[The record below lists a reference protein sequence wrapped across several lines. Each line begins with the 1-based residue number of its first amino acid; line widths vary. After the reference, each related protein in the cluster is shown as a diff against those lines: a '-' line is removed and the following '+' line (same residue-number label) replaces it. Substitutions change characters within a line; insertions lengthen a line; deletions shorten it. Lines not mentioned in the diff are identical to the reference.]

1 MRYVSSLIIQE
12 IIVKKSVFKYRPI
25 CLALAVTGFF
35 SSCVY
40 AEVSNQPETPHAVAE
55 NSALSFDIDG
65 YVIDGSKVFSQA
77 EIDAATKPYI
87 GRGKNFSNVQ
97 QALAAVETAYA
108 ARGFSAIQVTLPEQK
123 LKNGIVHFQILEI
136 HYGKITVQDNQ
147 FFSAENILKS
157 LPTLRNGNMPKSPQ
171 LTRELKL
178 ANENPAKQAEVVLKQ
193 GDKAN
198 EVDAI
203 VHIKDSKASQFIITA
218 DNTGSPETGRSR
230 LGLSYRNAN
239 LFNADHV
246 ANLQLLMSPEK
257 PDRVQVVGGGYKIP
271 LYQYGDSV
279 EFFAG
284 YSNVNSVVGGL
295 ANFKGGGLL
304 LSGRYNHTLE
314 RAGAFEQKISAG
326 LDWRDFKRVE
336 QTLPAPILLYNE
348 IVVVPASLSYAAEG
362 KFDSSNLN
370 LNTSLSVNIP
380 GMNKGSAQDFAAYD
394 PSRTLKPKAN
404 YSVLRYGVA
413 YNCSVMNDWQV
424 KATLNGQQ
432 SNDILILGEQF
443 RLGGADGVRGFSEG
457 SESGNSGTRVSLE
470 GYTPN
475 LGSNNMMARGL
486 LFIDSGQ
493 VQATAIS
500 PKSSITAAGIGLRSS
515 LAEHFNL
522 RLDMAKILNA
532 GVDTLQRVGDWRA
545 HLTVMA
551 YF

>member
-1 MRYVSSLIIQE
+1 M
-12 IIVKKSVFKYRPI
+12 KKSAFKYRSS

-35 SSCVY
+35 SPCVY
-40 AEVSNQPETPHAVAE
+40 AEASNQSASPIVVA
-55 NSALSFDIDG
+55 NTSASSFDIDG
-65 YVIDGSKVFSQA
+65 YAVDGSKVLSQA
-77 EIDAATKPYI
+77 DVDAATKPYI
-87 GRGKNFSNVQ
+87 GRGKSFTDVQ
-97 QALAAVETAYA
+97 QALAAIETAYA
-108 ARGFSAIQVTLPEQK
+108 TRGFSAIQVTLPEQK
-123 LKNGIVHFQILEI
+123 LKNGIVHFRILETR
-136 HYGKITVQDNQ
+136 YGKIAVQDNH

-157 LPTLRNGNMPKSPQ
+157 LPALRSGSMPKSAQ
-171 LTRELKL
+171 ITKELKL

-193 GDKAN
+193 GEKAN

-203 VHIKDSKASQFIITA
+203 VHVRDSDPSQFIVTA

-230 LGLSYRNAN
+230 LGLSYRNTN
-239 LFNADHV
+239 LFDADHV
-246 ANLQLLMSPEK
+246 ANLQFLMSPEK
-257 PDRVQVVGGGYKIP
+257 PGRVQVVGGSYKIP
-271 LYQYGDSV
+271 LYEYGDSV

-304 LSGRYNHTLE
+304 FSGRYNHTLE

-336 QTLPAPILLYNE
+336 QTLPAPVLLYNE
-348 IVVVPASLSYAAEG
+348 IVVVPASVSYAAEG
-362 KFDSSNLN
+362 KFDSSSLN
-370 LNTSLSVNIP
+370 LSTSLSVNIP
-380 GMNKGSAQDFAAYD
+380 GMNKGSVQDFAAYD

-404 YSVLRYGVA
+404 YSVLRYGA
-413 YNCSVMNDWQV
+413 TYNCSVMNDWQV
-424 KATLNGQQ
+424 RATLNGQQ

-475 LGSNNMMARGL
+475 LGSNNVMTRGL
-486 LFIDSGQ
+486 VFFDSGQ

-500 PKSSITAAGIGLRSS
+500 PKSSISAAGIGLRSS
-515 LAEHFNL
+515 FAGQYNL
-522 RLDMAKILNA
+522 RLDMARILNA
-532 GVDTLQRVGDWRA
+532 GVDPLQRVGDWRA

-551 YF
+551 SF

>member
-1 MRYVSSLIIQE
+1 M
-12 IIVKKSVFKYRPI
+12 KKSVFKYRPI

-40 AEVSNQPETPHAVAE
+40 AEVSNQSETPQVVAKD
-55 NSALSFDIDG
+55 SASSFDING
-65 YVIDGSKVFSQA
+65 YVIDGSKVLSQA
-77 EIDAATKPYI
+77 EINAATKQYI
-87 GRGKNFSNVQ
+87 GKGKSFSDVQ
-97 QALAAVETAYA
+97 HALAAIETAYA

-123 LKNGIVHFQILEI
+123 LQNGIVHFRILET
-136 HYGKITVQDNQ
+136 HYGKIAVQDNH

-157 LPTLRNGNMPKSPQ
+157 LPSLRIGSVPKSVQ
-171 LTRELKL
+171 ITKELKL
-178 ANENPAKQAEVVLKQ
+178 ANENPSKQAEVVLKQ

-203 VHIKDSKASQFIITA
+203 VHVKDSDVSQFIVTA

-239 LFNADHV
+239 LFDADHV
-246 ANLQLLMSPEK
+246 ANLQFLMSPEK

-271 LYQYGDSV
+271 LYQYGDSA

-336 QTLPAPILLYNE
+336 QTLPAPVLLYNE
-348 IVVVPASLSYAAEG
+348 IVVVPASVSYAAEG
-362 KFDSSNLN
+362 KFDSSSLN
-370 LNTSLSVNIP
+370 LSTSLSVNIP
-380 GMNKGSAQDFAAYD
+380 GMNKGGAQDFAAYD
-394 PSRTLKPKAN
+394 PSRTLRPKAN

-413 YNCSVMNDWQV
+413 YNCSVMNDWQIR
-424 KATLNGQQ
+424 AILNGQQ

-475 LGSNNMMARGL
+475 FGSNNVLARGL
-486 LFIDSGQ
+486 MFIDSGQ

-515 LAEHFNL
+515 FAGQYNL
-522 RLDMAKILNA
+522 RLDIAKILNA
-532 GVDTLQRVGDWRA
+532 GVDPLQRVGDWRA

-551 YF
+551 SF

>member
-12 IIVKKSVFKYRPI
+12 TIVKKPIFKYRPI
-25 CLALAVTGFF
+25 FLALAVTGFF

-40 AEVSNQPETPHAVAE
+40 AETSGLPETPQAATKD
-55 NSALSFDIDG
+55 SALSFDIDG
-65 YVIDGSKVFSQA
+65 YAIDGSKVLSQA

-87 GRGKNFSNVQ
+87 GREKSFTDVQ
-97 QALAAVETAYA
+97 QAMSAIEAAYA
-108 ARGFSAIQVTLPEQK
+108 TRGFSAIQVTLPEQK
-123 LKNGIVHFQILEI
+123 LQNSIVHFKILEAR
-136 HYGKITVQDNQ
+136 YGKIVVQDNH

-157 LPTLRNGNMPKSPQ
+157 LPTLRSGSMPESAQ
-171 LTRELKL
+171 ITRELKL
-178 ANENPAKQAEVVLKQ
+178 ANENPSKQADVVLKQ
-193 GDKAN
+193 GEKAN

-203 VHIKDSKASQFIITA
+203 VHVRDSDPSQFIVTA
-218 DNTGSPETGRSR
+218 DNTGSPETGKSR

-239 LFNADHV
+239 LFDTDHV
-246 ANLQLLMSPEK
+246 ANLQFLMSPEK
-257 PDRVQVVGGGYKIP
+257 PGRVQVVGGSYKIP
-271 LYQYGDSV
+271 LYEYGDSV

-336 QTLPAPILLYNE
+336 QTLPAPVLLYNE
-348 IVVVPASLSYAAEG
+348 IVIIPASLSYAAEG

-370 LNTSLSVNIP
+370 LSTSLSVNIP

-424 KATLNGQQ
+424 RATLNGQQ

-443 RLGGADGVRGFSEG
+443 RLGGADGIRGFSEG
-457 SESGNSGTRVSLE
+457 SESGNSGTRVGLE

-475 LGSNNMMARGL
+475 FGSNNVMTRGL
-486 LFIDSGQ
+486 VFFDAGQ

-500 PKSSITAAGIGLRSS
+500 PKSSISAAGIGLRSS
-515 LAEHFNL
+515 FAGQYNL
-522 RLDMAKILNA
+522 RLDMARILNA
-532 GVDTLQRVGDWRA
+532 GVDPLQRVGDWRA

-551 YF
+551 SF